1 MFLHPGLP
9 YEEKD
14 YDYEADNDTTEVE
27 NDADS
32 VKVYPTPTFTTESSN
47 MIVNEGD
54 TVRLPCIVDRLEGF
68 VMLWKRGDVII
79 TVANQI
85 IDQVGTALVFYN
97 LEKCKNYHHQRKRL
111 AKRHAK
117 LSV

>member
-14 YDYEADNDTTEVE
+14 YDYEAENDNTEIE

-32 VKVYPTPTFTTESSN
+32 VKVFPTPTFTTESSK

-68 VMLWKRGDVII
+68 VMLWKRSGVII

-85 IDQVGTALVFYN
+85 IDPVKMRDSPRPFIAL
-97 LEKCKNYHHQRKRL
+97 KC
-111 AKRHAK
+111 
-117 LSV
+117 

>member
-14 YDYEADNDTTEVE
+14 YDYEADNENNEIE

-32 VKVYPTPTFTTESSN
+32 AKVYPTPIFTTESSN
-47 MIVNEGD
+47 MMVNEGD

-68 VMLWKRGDVII
+68 VMLWKRSDEIVRDVPPRKLPRSLRCLQ
-79 TVANQI
+79 T
-85 IDQVGTALVFYN
+85 YN
-97 LEKCKNYHHQRKRL
+97 SPGLKE
-111 AKRHAK
+111 
-117 LSV
+117 